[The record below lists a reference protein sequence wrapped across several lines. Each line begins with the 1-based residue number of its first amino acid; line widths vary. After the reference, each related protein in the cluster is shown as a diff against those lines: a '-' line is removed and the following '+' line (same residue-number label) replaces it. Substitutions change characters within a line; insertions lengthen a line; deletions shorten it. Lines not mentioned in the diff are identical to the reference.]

1 MESMENKPLSIRD
14 FLFTLFKR
22 KRIILWMFF
31 LVFLITTAGAYL
43 WPETYKA
50 NGKILVKLGREKITT
65 SSMSRSAEQ
74 RVMTSLQPRLEDINS
89 EIEILKNHH
98 TVHELATRLGEKFL
112 YPEGKKPT
120 TFFKLVKY
128 HFKKVVGDVKDA
140 IWEVLYTLDLKKR
153 LTPFERMVND
163 LAKNINAEQVAKT
176 DVIEVT
182 FTWASPEIANHV
194 LKELIDLFLFYHVQV
209 HKTSGEDYIFLK
221 QQVDITGA
229 NLRKLED
236 QYQQFRKKE
245 RIVSLPNQ
253 GRLLLENHSRL
264 EALLKQTETKIAE
277 TQKTVQEFKKKL
289 AGQSKVVQL
298 NSKVDRN
305 PILDKLKI
313 KLLDL
318 ELQKRKLE
326 SKYLPTSNPIQ
337 SIEKEILKVKN
348 RLKQEKSSVT
358 GQVTTGLNDLYNTT
372 EKELIRA
379 EVELVALNE
388 KKGIVSGQLD
398 WYVDELSKLNPHE
411 MELKRLSRLIEI
423 EGENHKFYRKRL
435 EEARVTN
442 LLDSRRVVNL
452 RVIEPPRASSTPVKP
467 KRLMVI
473 GVGLLIGLVGGI
485 GLAFLFEFFDHSLN
499 TATDVDRM
507 LKVPYLASFP
517 ENEKW
522 KL

>member
-1 MESMENKPLSIRD
+1 MESLENKPLSIRD

-22 KRIILWMFF
+22 KRIIISMFI
-31 LVFLITTAGAYL
+31 LVSILTTTGVYL
-43 WPETYKA
+43 WPETYQA
-50 NGKILVKLGREKITT
+50 NGKILVKLGRENITT

-74 RVMTSLQPRLEDINS
+74 RVMTSLQPRAEDINS

-98 TVHELATRLGEKFL
+98 TIQELANRLGEKFL
-112 YPEGKKPT
+112 YPESEKPT
-120 TFFKLVKY
+120 SFFKLLKY
-128 HFKKVVGDVKDA
+128 QFKQVVSDVKDA

-153 LTPFERMVND
+153 LTPYEQMIND
-163 LAKNINAEQVAKT
+163 LAKNINAEQVTKT

-182 FTWASPEIANHV
+182 FTWGDPEIANHV

-209 HKTSGEDYIFLK
+209 HKTSGEDYSFLK
-221 QQVDITGA
+221 QQVEITGG

-236 QYQQFRKKE
+236 KFQKFRKKE

-264 EALLKQTETKIAE
+264 EALLKQTVTKIAE
-277 TQKTVQEFKKKL
+277 MEKTVQEYKKKL
-289 AGQSKVVQL
+289 ALQPKEVQL
-298 NSKVDRN
+298 NSKVNRN

-326 SKYLPTSNPIQ
+326 TKYLPSSQPIR
-337 SIEKEILKVKN
+337 SIEKEIVKVQN
-348 RLKQEKSSVT
+348 RLKQEKENVT
-358 GQVTTGLNDLYNTT
+358 GQVTTGLNDTYSTT
-372 EKELIRA
+372 ERQLIHA
-379 EVELVALNE
+379 EVQLVALSE
-388 KKGIVSGQLD
+388 KREIVTKQLD
-398 WYVDELSKLNPHE
+398 WYADELQKLNPYE
-411 MELKRLSRLIEI
+411 MELNRLTRLIDI

-452 RVIEPPRASSTPVKP
+452 RVIEPPRASSSPVKP

-473 GVGLLIGLVGGI
+473 GIGLLIGLVGGI

-499 TATDVDRM
+499 TATDVDRT

-517 ENEKW
+517 EDKKW
-522 KL
+522 KP